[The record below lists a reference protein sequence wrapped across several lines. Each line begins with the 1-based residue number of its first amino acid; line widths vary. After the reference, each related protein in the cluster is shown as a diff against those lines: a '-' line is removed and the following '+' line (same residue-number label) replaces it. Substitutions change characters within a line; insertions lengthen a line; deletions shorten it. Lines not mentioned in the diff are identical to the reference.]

1 MDEIQPKRQQKF
13 EMKNTFLKNYG
24 ENTRHTSKTCQKG
37 SLVVTSLTFSF
48 IYFEKET
55 FCKRNVKCNVSAIK
69 LAATNSKFIIKVF
82 QPAPNLKHLL
92 ALGQLL

>member
-1 MDEIQPKRQQKF
+1 MDEIQQKRNRKATEILNEKSIF
-13 EMKNTFLKNYG
+13 KKLWRKY
-24 ENTRHTSKTCQKG
+24 TSHIKKS
-37 SLVVTSLTFSF
+37 SLGVTSLTFSF

-55 FCKRNVKCNVSAIK
+55 FFKRNVKCNFSAIK